1 MDIALRGAMPRI
13 FGKLLLGIAVG
24 LSPLAVEALVRVV
37 VLAATI
43 QAVFLASVYL
53 QYIGGCIVFAAA
65 FALMCV
71 FAINRRTRL
80 VSLGLLI
87 GLLASAGTAIFWL
100 TEQDWSTFFN

>member
-1 MDIALRGAMPRI
+1 MDIAVRGVVPRI
-13 FGKLLLGIAVG
+13 FGKVLLGIAVG
-24 LSPLAVEALVRVV
+24 LSPLAVEALARVV

-43 QAVFLASVYL
+43 QVIFQAGVVL
-53 QYIGGCIVFAAA
+53 QYGGGCLVFGAA

-71 FAINRRTRL
+71 FAIHQKTRF

-87 GLLASAGTAIFWL
+87 GLVASTGTAIFWL